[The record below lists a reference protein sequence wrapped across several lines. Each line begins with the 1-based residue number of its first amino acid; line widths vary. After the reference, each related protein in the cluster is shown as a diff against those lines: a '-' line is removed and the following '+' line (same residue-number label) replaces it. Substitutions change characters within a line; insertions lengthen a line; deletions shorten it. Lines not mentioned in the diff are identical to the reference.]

1 MSAKKSWHLNRRDVL
16 RGAGGIA
23 LGLPF
28 LEAMSWG
35 AESKPAAELPKRV
48 ACLFFP
54 NGVSLPPKSNEHY
67 ADWHW
72 FPQGQGRDYTLNLS
86 TAAFEKHR
94 AEITFLSGLSNPSGR
109 KMAGHGVS
117 DVFLTA
123 GTVDPNAYS
132 NSVSMDQVVAEQ
144 VGEQTRLPSL
154 ALSCGGGV
162 GTSGRTHTLSFTKK
176 GQPIPAE
183 HNIRR
188 GFNLMF
194 GQDSTGL
201 DETRRNLLLKK
212 SMLDRVLE
220 DSRSLKTKLNARDQ
234 RKLEEYLASMRDYE
248 RRIQRM
254 ESWLT
259 KPKAEVDEASI
270 SLDATSS
277 TMQDYV
283 RATYDLMFHAFQT
296 DTTRVITHMLGIEGG
311 GSKTDHF
318 PEALGLK
325 SHHALSHRKG
335 CDFSD
340 WGKWDQFM
348 NQNFAYF
355 LDRLKNAQEGDGT
368 VLDRS
373 LILYGCTTST
383 THLAKNYPLILAG
396 GGKLG
401 IRHGQ
406 FRKFDE
412 TKVRLADLFVSMMNA
427 LDVPTRQFGDSTGNL
442 DEIFQA

>member
-1 MSAKKSWHLNRRDVL
+1 MPLKKSWHLNRRDVL
-16 RGAGGIA
+16 RGAGGLA

-28 LEAMSWG
+28 LEAMT
-35 AESKPAAELPKRV
+35 PAGQTSSTDQLPRRI

-54 NGVSLPPKSNEHY
+54 NGVSLPPESNEHHD
-67 ADWHW
+67 DWHW
-72 FPQGQGRDYTLNLS
+72 FPIGKGKDYRLNRS
-86 TAAFEKHR
+86 TESLEQHR
-94 AEITFLSGLSNPSGR
+94 ADITFLSGLSHPSGR
-109 KMAGHGVS
+109 RMAGHGVS
-117 DVFLTA
+117 DIYLTA
-123 GTVDPNAYS
+123 GPVDPNAY
-132 NSVSMDQVVAEQ
+132 NNTVSMDQVIADH
-144 VGEQTRLPSL
+144 VGEETRLRSL

-183 HNIRR
+183 DNIRR

-194 GQDSTGL
+194 GQDSTSL
-201 DETRRNLLLKK
+201 KKARQELLIRK

-220 DSRSLKTKLNARDQ
+220 DSRSLKTRLNGRDQ
-234 RKLEEYLASMRDYE
+234 QKLDEYLSSMRDYE
-248 RRIQRM
+248 KRIQRM

-277 TMQDYV
+277 TMEDYV

-325 SHHALSHRKG
+325 THHALSHRKG
-335 CDFSD
+335 CDFKD
-340 WGKWDQFM
+340 WGVWDQFM
-348 NQNFAYF
+348 NRNFAYF
-355 LDRLKNAQEGDGT
+355 IERLKNAQEGDGS

-373 LILYGCTTST
+373 IILYGCSTST
-383 THLAKNYPLILAG
+383 THLAKNYPLLLAG
-396 GGKLG
+396 GSKLG
-401 IRHGQ
+401 LSHGQ
-406 FRKFDE
+406 FRRFDE
-412 TKVRLADLFVSMMNA
+412 NETRLSNMFVSMMNA
-427 LDVPTRQFGDSTGNL
+427 LGVSTETFGDSTGDLNEL
-442 DEIFQA
+442 FRG